1 MYEPP
6 LMGHTL
12 VTYCWGGK
20 SQIKR
25 GLKTCLNCPLSTR
38 QDSLYDAML
47 DLRSNIAYTVL
58 NLKGICFLINFI
70 G

>member
-1 MYEPP
+1 MYELP

-38 QDSLYDAML
+38 QDSLYDAVL
-47 DLRSNIAYTVL
+47 DFFPLIIPETDPST
-58 NLKGICFLINFI
+58 NLYFHK
-70 G
+70 